1 MGRAKRVCGAQNLKW
16 CLRDWGCVGKQ
27 APSLAPDLLLLSL
40 LPPLPSALTADCHQP
55 CSLKT
60 GGPKFPQTCLY
71 QVCMVCS
78 HSELVGSFLV
88 GLPRCDGIMGEMIHP
103 KK

>member
-1 MGRAKRVCGAQNLKW
+1 M
-16 CLRDWGCVGKQ
+16 GKQ
-27 APSLAPDLLLLSL
+27 APRTSSLAPDLLLS
-40 LPPLPSALTADCHQP
+40 LPPLPPSALTADCHQP
-55 CSLKT
+55 CSLKPAD
-60 GGPKFPQTCLY
+60 PKVPQTCVY

-78 HSELVGSFLV
+78 HSELVSSLLV